1 MVAVFQVK
9 KQMIPVHGL
18 FEAHL
23 TVADLTRSMR
33 FYGETLGMEFAT
45 VFEQPKVAFY
55 WMGGRGKSMLG
66 LWEVGASPQRMSL
79 HIAFNVELTNLMQA
93 PEKLRRTGITPLDHA
108 RNPTDEPVV
117 FGWMPAASVFFRDP
131 DENLLEY
138 IAMLPDLPHREL
150 GVVPWSVW
158 KSR

>member
-1 MVAVFQVK
+1 MV
-9 KQMIPVHGL
+9 PVESL

-23 TVADLTRSMR
+23 NVGDLTRSMN
-33 FYGETLGMEFAT
+33 FYGETLGLELAT
-45 VFEQPKVAFY
+45 ILDKPRVAFY

-66 LWEVGASPQRMSL
+66 LWETGTAPQRMSL
-79 HIAFNVELTNLMQA
+79 HIAFTVELTNLLQA
-93 PEKLRRTGITPLDHA
+93 PEKLRSAGITPLDHT
-108 RNPTDEPVV
+108 RNPTCEPVV

-138 IAMLPDLPHREL
+138 IAMLPDSPQPEL

-158 KSR
+158 TRR

>member
-1 MVAVFQVK
+1 MV
-9 KQMIPVHGL
+9 PVQSL

-23 TVADLTRSMR
+23 TVADLTRSMK
-33 FYGETLGMEFAT
+33 FYGETLGIELAA
-45 VFEQPKVAFY
+45 VLEQPKVAFY

-66 LWEVGASPQRMSL
+66 LWEVGNSPQRMSL
-79 HIAFNVELTNLMQA
+79 HIAFSVELGNLLTA
-93 PEKLRRTGITPLDHA
+93 PGKLRSAGITPLDAA

-138 IAMLPDLPHREL
+138 IAMLPDRPQREL
-150 GVVPWSVW
+150 GVVSWSVW
-158 KSR
+158 TRR